1 MGIKFQIKANEE
13 PSEIIIH
20 LRLHDREARSQQECV
35 GILGANLMHAS
46 FNLHQ
51 SPKKIILSL
60 YDSLSKAQLEIDMV
74 QMNGKLFK
82 HFDNRLL
89 SLFLVK
95 NKMTEAVIFSPEGNV
110 YNLLMFYIKKIF

>member
-1 MGIKFQIKANEE
+1 MQALTYIN
-13 PSEIIIH
+13 
-20 LRLHDREARSQQECV
+20 
-35 GILGANLMHAS
+35 
-46 FNLHQ
+46 HQ
-51 SPKKIILSL
+51 KIILSL

-95 NKMTEAVIFSPEGNV
+95 NKMTEAVIFSPEGNSLQPSDV
-110 YNLLMFYIKKIF
+110 LHKKNILAIREVLDQ